1 MTKAELVIKF
11 SNAVGVSETDAKVFF
26 EILLKKLAAVL
37 KSSQSIFIP
46 EFGYFHLIKGKIKKP
61 ALDISDN
68 EFSEE
73 FLDIILYSEDEKL
86 SKSETKGFVFNI
98 PFIDEEDY
106 DSVDS
111 YFSLSIGK
119 PVIPLRGVLAD
130 KTYAQV
136 LSYNDKGFLHSKAEE
151 IIARSKIITPDEQF
165 PTLIIDASS
174 YNSNQVHLEQ
184 SEETLAS
191 LLADE
196 QDLDEKIIN
205 KEDENVV
212 KNIAWDFGDFL
223 SKKIS
228 AESILDLTDE
238 RINIHPPDN
247 SDKSENE
254 KELDV
259 TKEEENILDKLLEN
273 ESENIIEIL
282 PDEKTNDYKIL
293 DESSIKLEP
302 LKSDNLSDELND
314 FEEVIAELPDSIN
327 LDDNIS
333 DEEFW
338 KSTSKLFE
346 TYDPHELRSSVN
358 NDFTEV
364 KSTASDIEDSSS
376 RKSKIELA
384 PETETEKKYNNK
396 DKLEEIQDFVKTEK
410 EIEKSPITE
419 DIFPENK
426 KSKVW
431 AILVFSV
438 LLILVAAAIYWY
450 LQINQKS
457 NDNIQIKESTLKTD
471 NTNFVERDFKIPITF
486 PYLPGKSAK
495 DIILMDKGNNDIENK
510 PKIDSQKPE
519 IKTDILQDETSSLD
533 NNSVPKGNPISIGN
547 NIYKYGNVYVVQVAS
562 FKSKSIAENEAGR
575 YRNKGFNAFVEPVEI
590 SGKGLWYRIKVGNFS
605 SVDEAKN
612 FIANNIR

>member
-11 SNAVGVSETDAKVFF
+11 SNTVGVSETDAKVFY
-26 EILLKKLAAVL
+26 EILLKRLAALL

-61 ALDISDN
+61 ALDINDN

-73 FLDIILYSEDEKL
+73 FIDLILYSEDEKL
-86 SKSETKGFVFNI
+86 SQSETKGFVFNI
-98 PFIDEEDY
+98 PFMDEDDY

-130 KTYAQV
+130 KTYMPV
-136 LSYNDKGFLHSKAEE
+136 SGYDYRKFLESKAEE
-151 IIARSKIITPDEQF
+151 IITRSKIITPDEQF

-184 SEETLAS
+184 SEDTLTS

-196 QDLDEKIIN
+196 QELDEQTIN
-205 KEDENVV
+205 KEDKNVV

-223 SKKIS
+223 TKKIS
-228 AESILDLTDE
+228 AESILDITDE

-247 SDKSENE
+247 SNKSETE
-254 KELDV
+254 KELDI
-259 TKEEENILDKLLEN
+259 TNDEEDILDKLLEN
-273 ESENIIEIL
+273 GKENIPEIL
-282 PDEKTNDYKIL
+282 PDEKVSDNNFP
-293 DESSIKLEP
+293 DESSVKLE
-302 LKSDNLSDELND
+302 SAESENLLDELND
-314 FEEVIAELPDSIN
+314 FEEVKSELPDSIN

-346 TYDPHELRSSVN
+346 TYNPRELRSGDS

-364 KSTASDIEDSSS
+364 KSTASDMEDLSS

-384 PETETEKKYNNK
+384 PETENEKNNEEEYK
-396 DKLEEIQDFVKTEK
+396 QEEIEESLKTEN
-410 EIEKSPITE
+410 EIEELPLVE
-419 DIFPENK
+419 DILPEGK

-438 LLILVAAAIYWY
+438 LLILVVAAIYWY
-450 LQINQKS
+450 LQINQKGI
-457 NDNIQIKESTLKTD
+457 DNIQVKESSLKTD
-471 NTNFVERDFKIPITF
+471 NTNFVERDFQIPITF
-486 PYLPGKSAK
+486 PYLPEKSAK
-495 DIILMDKGNNDIENK
+495 DIILMDKGNNDIEKESEIN
-510 PKIDSQKPE
+510 SQKPE
-519 IKTDILQDETSSLD
+519 IKTDKLQAETSLPD
-533 NNSVPKGNPISIGN
+533 NNLIPKGNPVSVGN

-562 FKSKSIAENEAGR
+562 FKSNSIAENEAGR